1 MNARWLSV
9 LAVLVLASAPAVADP
24 LRLVPKEAGVVV
36 VVEKPRLFAETIR
49 SLDALRTAEG
59 LPIAKGIFD
68 STPVRRFYQL
78 VAYYEQSLGA
88 KWPDLVDKL
97 AGNGLALGIALAD
110 DPAPT
115 LLVVEGTDEATV
127 TEFFEQ
133 ALGVL
138 EAEAA
143 RNAVGNPDA
152 AEAKV
157 RRGDRKG
164 VLTAHLGK
172 EFHAARVGKVIY
184 IANQEPSLNAGLDL
198 AASKSLENSLAG
210 RKEPLAAR
218 KLLGGDPLAWIWFD
232 FAKVKARDGAKNF
245 FEASRKDFL
254 QTMVVGGNVDAFR
267 RAEFVAGG
275 LYKTADGLKA
285 VLRLPSNRADLPAD
299 LGPLHAPP
307 AGQPGSLPLLEPPG
321 VVYSQSF
328 YLDLAHFWN
337 ERKTLLNPE
346 NLTNFEKAERDV
358 SRVIPGTSIGKL
370 LAMTGPY
377 HRLVAVSEKEQP
389 YAVSPETP
397 VPPFALVSTM
407 RDPQFGKSA
416 SLALRAG
423 GLLFS
428 LQAGLKQSEET
439 FDGVK
444 IVSYRFP
451 EKGKLDGDTTNL
463 RFAFVPSFAVVG
475 DYFVA
480 SSRPGLIKTLIPE
493 LKKPLD
499 PTKSSAAVWRGKAYG
514 SGASEVLRANP
525 DPFATQAILSQGVGL
540 DEANK
545 QVQQLAAW
553 LAQLGTGEVSF
564 DHKTDMYNVQFEWK
578 K

>member
-9 LAVLVLASAPAVADP
+9 LVVLVLASAPAVADP
-24 LRLVPKEAGVVV
+24 LRLMPKEAGVVV
-36 VVEKPRLFAETIR
+36 VVERPRLFAETLR
-49 SLDALRTAEG
+49 SIDALRTAEG

-68 STPVRRFYQL
+68 STPIRRFYQL
-78 VAYYEQSLGA
+78 VAYYEDSLGA
-88 KWPDLVDKL
+88 KWPELLDKL
-97 AGNGLALGIALAD
+97 AGGGLALGVGLAE

-127 TEFFEQ
+127 TEFFTQ

-138 EAEAA
+138 EDEVA

-152 AEAKV
+152 PEAKV
-157 RRGDRKG
+157 QRVDRKG
-164 VLTAHLGK
+164 VLTVHLGK
-172 EFHAARVGKVIY
+172 EFHAARVGKVVY
-184 IANQEPSLNAGLDL
+184 ISNHESSLNAGLDL
-198 AASKSLENSLAG
+198 TASKKLEDSIAG

-232 FAKVKARDGAKNF
+232 FAKVKESDAGKNF

-254 QTMVVGGNVDAFR
+254 QTMVIGGNVDAFR
-267 RAEFVAGG
+267 RADFVAGG

-285 VLRLPSNRADLPAD
+285 VMRLPSKRADFTSDIGL
-299 LGPLHAPP
+299 LHAPP
-307 AGQPGSLPLLEPPG
+307 AGKPGSLQLLEPPG

-328 YLDLAHFWN
+328 YLDLAHFWK

-346 NLTNFEKAERDV
+346 NLKDFEKAERDV
-358 SRVIPGTSIGKL
+358 SRVIPGTTIGKL
-370 LAMTGPY
+370 LEMTGPY
-377 HRLVAVSEKEQP
+377 HRLVAVSEKDP
-389 YAVSPETP
+389 PHSITPETP
-397 VPPFALVSTM
+397 LPPFALVSTM
-407 RDPQFGKSA
+407 RDPQFGRSA

-423 GLLFS
+423 GLLFT
-428 LQAGLKQSEET
+428 LQAGLKHSEET
-439 FDGVK
+439 FDGIT

-451 EKGKLDGDTTNL
+451 EKGKLDGDEANL

-475 DYFVA
+475 NYFVA

-493 LKKPLD
+493 LKKPID
-499 PTKSSAAVWRGKAYG
+499 PTKSSPSVWRAKAYG
-514 SGASEVLRANP
+514 PGASDVLKANS
-525 DPFATQAILSQGVGL
+525 DPFVTQAILSQGVGL

-545 QVQQLAAW
+545 QVQQLVAW
-553 LAQLGTGEVSF
+553 LAQLGTGEVIF
-564 DHKTDMYNVQFEWK
+564 DHQTDMYNVQFEWK